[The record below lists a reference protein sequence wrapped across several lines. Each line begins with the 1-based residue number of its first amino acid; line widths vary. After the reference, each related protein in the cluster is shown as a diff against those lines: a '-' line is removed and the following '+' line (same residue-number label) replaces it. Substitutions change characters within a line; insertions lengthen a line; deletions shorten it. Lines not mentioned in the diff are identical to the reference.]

1 MENNEIMKRLMQDSK
16 QNKSSEKESESTTKT
31 NNDTAVSK
39 IRIVTAKYKVYIV
52 LILIFICFMC
62 FDFIPDAQDAYEASQ
77 NSLEQVNNEFA
88 RVNRDLDDAKKD
100 VKYLRNIVENEGNL
114 KDHLDE
120 EYQLMIK
127 KNNGDYPEED
137 EEVDCSRLPE
147 DWITWTWKNKS
158 CGYKIPLS
166 YLQLHSL
173 YNEKMP
179 VDEKRVIKNLNEYL
193 IKQDIWEEKT
203 RVWDILKIEIW
214 DPENVNKWDEHF
226 VSVPVDVKIEFVS
239 IENLIDFLYN
249 VEKRLINEWEDR
261 ILYKI
266 QAVSYDVVTKDEPQ
280 ITDISMLAYYYHD
293 EKFDGINEYEAILWT
308 GNKQDLSEDSRTD
321 DNKNNSWESLID
333 EIFDTL

>member
-16 QNKSSEKESESTTKT
+16 QNKSSEKESETTTKA

-62 FDFIPDAQDAYEASQ
+62 FDFIPDAQDAYKSSQ

-147 DWITWTWKNKS
+147 DW
-158 CGYKIPLS
+158 
-166 YLQLHSL
+166 
-173 YNEKMP
+173 
-179 VDEKRVIKNLNEYL
+179 
-193 IKQDIWEEKT
+193 
-203 RVWDILKIEIW
+203 
-214 DPENVNKWDEHF
+214 
-226 VSVPVDVKIEFVS
+226 
-239 IENLIDFLYN
+239 
-249 VEKRLINEWEDR
+249 
-261 ILYKI
+261 
-266 QAVSYDVVTKDEPQ
+266 VT
-280 ITDISMLAYYYHD
+280 
-293 EKFDGINEYEAILWT
+293 
-308 GNKQDLSEDSRTD
+308 
-321 DNKNNSWESLID
+321 
-333 EIFDTL
+333 

>member
-16 QNKSSEKESESTTKT
+16 QNKSSEKESETTTKA

-127 KNNGDYPEED
+127 KNNGDYPKED

-203 RVWDILKIEIW
+203 RVGEILKIEIW
-214 DPENVNKWDEHF
+214 DPENVNNWDEHF

-308 GNKQDLSEDSRTD
+308 GDKQDLSEDGRSD
-321 DNKNNSWESLID
+321 DKKNNSWESLID